1 VINEE
6 IARLDQKI
14 EEQLALVPRT
24 APACTGCGEIGG
36 SRAPGCAGEGTPL
49 LGLAERIDE
58 ITGVGTVN
66 ARVLIAE
73 LGTDPSQF
81 PTPGHAAAWARLT
94 ARTLQSGQSAKP
106 GRTGKGNPYLRGAL
120 GQSAMAAAHT
130 GTRLG
135 VMYRRI
141 ARKRGKQKAIVAVA
155 RVICEIAWILICD
168 PGARFEELG
177 PDYYTPRSP
186 ARRTRDKIREI
197 ERLNPGKKVILAPID
212 AEADTAA

>member
-1 VINEE
+1 VF
-6 IARLDQKI
+6 
-14 EEQLALVPRT
+14 
-24 APACTGCGEIGG
+24 
-36 SRAPGCAGEGTPL
+36 
-49 LGLAERIDE
+49 
-58 ITGVGTVN
+58 
-66 ARVLIAE
+66 IAE

-94 ARTLQSGQSAKP
+94 ARTLQPGQSARP
-106 GRTGKGNPYLRGAL
+106 GKGNPYLRGAL
-120 GQSAMAAAHT
+120 GQCAMAAGQT
-130 GTRLG
+130 DTRLG

-186 ARRTRDKIREI
+186 ARRTREKIREI
-197 ERLNPGKKVILAPID
+197 ERLNPGKKVILEPID
-212 AEADTAA
+212 AQADTAA